1 MFYLF
6 GAGNDNNLGI
16 FATNWNGIID
26 FMTLLFCIGLLLV
39 YILVYPYILFLF
51 V

>member
-16 FATNWNGIID
+16 FVTNWNGIID
-26 FMTLLFCIGLLLV
+26 FK
-39 YILVYPYILFLF
+39 YINRIIPAQGSSSSHPK
-51 V
+51 